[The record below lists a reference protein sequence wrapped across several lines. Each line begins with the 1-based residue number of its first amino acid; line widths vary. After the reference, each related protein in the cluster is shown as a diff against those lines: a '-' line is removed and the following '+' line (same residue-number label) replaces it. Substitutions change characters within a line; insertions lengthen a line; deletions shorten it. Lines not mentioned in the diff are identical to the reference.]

1 MGLLDELG
9 KVVGGTA
16 AGKVAD
22 LATKADVQFRGS
34 EST

>member
-22 LATKADVQFRGS
+22 LVEDRKSVV
-34 EST
+34 